1 MKKIFAIALLLAGIT
16 SFASATVTAQTT
28 ITKVMTYPG
37 VAVLKIGVDATGC
50 TFSNKK
56 YVILDTTTTDGRS
69 VYSAALTAF
78 TTGAKVQV
86 AHTGC
91 RSWWGATIPKAYRVD
106 LIK

>member
-1 MKKIFAIALLLAGIT
+1 MKKTLLLASLLAG
-16 SFASATVTAQTT
+16 FATFANAEVTPVTK

-37 VAVLKIGVDATGC
+37 VAVLKIGTDANGC

-56 YVILDTTTTDGRS
+56 YVILDTTTTNGRA

-86 AHTGC
+86 AHSGC
-91 RSWWGATIPKAYRVD
+91 RSWWGATLPKAYRVD
-106 LIK
+106 LLK